1 MRDRSW
7 RSLIP
12 KSPSGATVYV
22 TTRRRPG
29 AKVRLVSGFWSAPAQ
44 NLTKSPAQNAGP
56 VQRRWGARVGRV
68 LERSKMGKFVRWD
81 VLDGRLSWSFDQD
94 KIVAEKLFDG
104 CYIVSGEV
112 PKEKMAA
119 SEVVASYK
127 KLGLVEEAFRS
138 LKTVQ
143 LEVRPVYHK
152 TDDRIRSHVFLCTLA
167 YYLQWHLNQRLEPLF
182 AADGTHKDR
191 EWTMRNVIERLAAI
205 RRDKIAMGSVEFEKV
220 TTPEPDQ
227 ETILDY
233 LKVRL

>member
-1 MRDRSW
+1 MFSILPEVVFCAP
-7 RSLIP
+7 SLL
-12 KSPSGATVYV
+12 GLVYSK
-22 TTRRRPG
+22 RRAS
-29 AKVRLVSGFWSAPAQ
+29 AKTL
-44 NLTKSPAQNAGP
+44 
-56 VQRRWGARVGRV
+56 GARVGQV

-94 KIVAEKLFDG
+94 KIAAEKLFDG

-112 PKEKMAA
+112 PKEKMVA

-167 YYLQWHLNQRLEPLF
+167 YYLQWPLKQRLEPLF

-191 EWTMRNVIERLAAI
+191 
-205 RRDKIAMGSVEFEKV
+205 
-220 TTPEPDQ
+220 
-227 ETILDY
+227 
-233 LKVRL
+233 

>member
-1 MRDRSW
+1 MRKRSL

-12 KSPSGATVYV
+12 KSPSGATCLCR
-22 TTRRRPG
+22 TPQTAGREAKTRERLLERTRAELDKIAGSKRRAS
-29 AKVRLVSGFWSAPAQ
+29 AKTL
-44 NLTKSPAQNAGP
+44 
-56 VQRRWGARVGRV
+56 GARVGRV
-68 LERSKMGKFVRWD
+68 LERSKM
-81 VLDGRLSWSFDQD
+81 
-94 KIVAEKLFDG
+94 DG

-167 YYLQWHLNQRLEPLF
+167 YYLQWHLKQRLEPLF
-182 AADGTHKDR
+182 AAGGTHKDR
-191 EWTMRNVIERLAAI
+191 QWTVRNVIERLAAI
-205 RRDKIAMGSVEFEKV
+205 RREKIAMGTVEFEKV

-227 ETILDY
+227 QRSTTMST
-233 LKVRL
+233 

>member
-1 MRDRSW
+1 
-7 RSLIP
+7 
-12 KSPSGATVYV
+12 
-22 TTRRRPG
+22 
-29 AKVRLVSGFWSAPAQ
+29 
-44 NLTKSPAQNAGP
+44 
-56 VQRRWGARVGRV
+56 
-68 LERSKMGKFVRWD
+68 MGKFVRWD
-81 VLDGRLSWSFDQD
+81 VIDGRLSWSFDQD

-167 YYLQWHLNQRLEPLF
+167 YYLQWHLKQRLEPSRDSTAGAGRACALNNAPISPAF
-182 AADGTHKDR
+182 KAFR
-191 EWTMRNVIERLAAI
+191 QVLQLAGQ
-205 RRDKIAMGSVEFEKV
+205 K
-220 TTPEPDQ
+220 P
-227 ETILDY
+227 
-233 LKVRL
+233 